1 MRDEKAY
8 LIEDKFMGSNVKAVF
23 SKKTFFSSSF
33 FLMMN
38 RETSESFK
46 RLEDELKK
54 ENIKINKFYVPN
66 SEHTDAI
73 INLDKNPD
81 WKYAVY
87 GKERDLL
94 LNMPKTLCDSIY
106 TKKNDKIL
114 AIMPGD
120 CCVIGIFDCK
130 SKIRCIIHAGWR
142 GIKENIIQKTME
154 KLKIEG
160 LTLRNTKAICFPSI
174 SYENYEID
182 EKIAKDFAILIQEL
196 GLKKKEYINKMNN
209 NSYYLNLKELQLKQ
223 LEIAGISKENTF
235 IMNYDTFSAKEQD
248 GNYSFHSYRR
258 DKLEWRNIAI
268 LTGEKEE

>member
-46 RLEDELKK
+46 RLEDELKR

-66 SEHTDAI
+66 AEHTDAI

-87 GKERDLL
+87 GKNRDVL
-94 LNMPKTLCDSIY
+94 LNMPKGLCDSIY
-106 TKKNDKIL
+106 TRDKDKVL
-114 AIMPGD
+114 AVMPAD

-142 GIKENIIQKTME
+142 GIKENIIQKTIE
-154 KLKIEG
+154 KLKMEG
-160 LTLRNTKAICFPSI
+160 LICNSTKAICFPSI

-196 GLKKKEYINKMNN
+196 GLKKKEYLNKMNN

-235 IMNYDTFSAKEQD
+235 IMNYDTFSSKEEN

-258 DKLEWRNIAI
+258 DNLEWRNIAL